1 MPERIDDS
9 VPVTPVYYEYWC
21 DGVMQKCFKDHDS
34 AVKYCK
40 AQFNRYKNGEHVVYK
55 ARLDRKAVFCMIP

>member
-9 VPVTPVYYEYWC
+9 VPVTTVYYEYWC
-21 DGVMQKCFKDHDS
+21 DGVMQKCFKDHDT

-40 AQFNRYKNGEHVVYK
+40 VQKWRAYCVQNE
-55 ARLDRKAVFCMIP
+55 A